1 MLSHALL
8 IIAMTWNFCTL
19 TARRIRRLGY
29 TPQRA
34 IWFAGFFFISML
46 SVCAAGGLLA
56 HYPNDDCGWITG
68 FGISPAG
75 ARAGIISPDFFR
87 IHRY

>member
-1 MLSHALL
+1 MLSNAWL

-29 TPQRA
+29 APQRA

-46 SVCAAGGLLA
+46 SVYAAAGLCIHSA
-56 HYPNDDCGWITG
+56 REVCEWTAG
-68 FGISPAG
+68 FGKSPAG
-75 ARAGIISPDFFR
+75 ARAGIILPDFFR
-87 IHRY
+87 IRRY